1 VSVIPSVRAYVRPSV
16 HNFFRPILSKVVRK
30 SDTPFT
36 SLFVDQTL
44 EQEIKKLKG
53 VGGIT
58 GLTQQ
63 DELLDRFLLI
73 QPELAR
79 IVADF
84 QNRYTKLRNQDS
96 SGKEHYQLF
105 GEYATRIATNAETL
119 RDSIQVHCEGNPYLV
134 GTPLENIVSS
144 VIIPDSAAVDILHR
158 DEKGQLAYET
168 FVEERILSSSTTSI
182 WDRMQ
187 KLKLKT
193 HSTWMAKKTVR
204 VGDKVIKLRE
214 ERQLLARFLVIQQS
228 RPELVPKL
236 PTTIG
241 DHEMSV
247 IPRSLFANDGSLLIP
262 TAKSSIMHAIED
274 QDDSAQSGV

>member
-1 VSVIPSVRAYVRPSV
+1 MSVIPSVRACVRACVRPSV
-16 HNFFRPILSKVVRK
+16 HNFLRRIPSKVVRK

-96 SGKEHYQLF
+96 SGKEHYQIF
-105 GEYATRIATNAETL
+105 GEYATRIAT
-119 RDSIQVHCEGNPYLV
+119 
-134 GTPLENIVSS
+134 
-144 VIIPDSAAVDILHR
+144 
-158 DEKGQLAYET
+158 
-168 FVEERILSSSTTSI
+168 LS
-182 WDRMQ
+182 
-187 KLKLKT
+187 
-193 HSTWMAKKTVR
+193 
-204 VGDKVIKLRE
+204 
-214 ERQLLARFLVIQQS
+214 
-228 RPELVPKL
+228 
-236 PTTIG
+236 
-241 DHEMSV
+241 
-247 IPRSLFANDGSLLIP
+247 LIH
-262 TAKSSIMHAIED
+262 I
-274 QDDSAQSGV
+274 

>member
-1 VSVIPSVRAYVRPSV
+1 MISSSSGAAPSRKGKKCPLFRACVRACVRPSIRPQ
-16 HNFFRPILSKVVRK
+16 FFSADPFQKEDDPLTWDALKSGDFCVRK
-30 SDTPFT
+30 SDTPFS

-63 DELLDRFLLI
+63 DELLDQFLLI

-105 GEYATRIATNAETL
+105 GEYATSIATNAETL

-134 GTPLENIVSS
+134 GTPLKNIVSS
-144 VIIPDSAAVDILHR
+144 VIIPHSAALDILHR
-158 DEKGQLAYET
+158 DDKGQLA
-168 FVEERILSSSTTSI
+168 
-182 WDRMQ
+182 
-187 KLKLKT
+187 
-193 HSTWMAKKTVR
+193 
-204 VGDKVIKLRE
+204 
-214 ERQLLARFLVIQQS
+214 
-228 RPELVPKL
+228 
-236 PTTIG
+236 
-241 DHEMSV
+241 
-247 IPRSLFANDGSLLIP
+247 
-262 TAKSSIMHAIED
+262 
-274 QDDSAQSGV
+274 